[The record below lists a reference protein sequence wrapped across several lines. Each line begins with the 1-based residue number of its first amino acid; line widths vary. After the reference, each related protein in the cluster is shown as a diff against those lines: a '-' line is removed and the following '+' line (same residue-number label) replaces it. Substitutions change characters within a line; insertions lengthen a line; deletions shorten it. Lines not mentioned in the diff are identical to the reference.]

1 MDPQDSCLATARGD
15 RDIGHEM
22 ARGEADTQKAECTT
36 PSVERSIAPR
46 LSSRG
51 YVDDAQ
57 GRGTLRGMARP
68 TRVQI
73 LQIAIMSVVVFVGV
87 NVLVGLLVFAFT
99 VATGMWT
106 DRY

>member
-15 RDIGHEM
+15 RDIGHER
-22 ARGEADTQKAECTT
+22 ARGEADAQKAECTT
-36 PSVERSIAPR
+36 PSVKRSIAPCGR
-46 LSSRG
+46 VG
-51 YVDDAQ
+51 ECVDDAP
-57 GRGTLRGMARP
+57 GRGDTPRMARP

-73 LQIAIMSVVVFVGV
+73 VQIAVLSVVVFVGA
-87 NVLVGLLVFAFT
+87 NLLVGLLVFVFT